1 MGLVGVAAWSGG
13 LAAGLLPGGA
23 RAAVVAACVVVPLLV
38 RRRFPAWQA
47 TALGCAVALLAVLG
61 VTELRADR
69 VGTDPTAALAREGA
83 AVSGTL
89 VLTSDPRPIAEAR
102 SDTVLLRAQVRELTG
117 RGSTWRLR
125 SPVLVLAPGSWARV
139 PLGAE
144 VDFVGRLEETEPGE
158 RHLSAVL
165 VATGAPRLRSAPDP
179 WWRATAALR
188 TSLRE
193 AVAHRPAPERV
204 LVPALVAGDDA
215 GLDPAVA
222 EDFRATGLTHLLA
235 VSGTNL
241 TLLLGALLVVARAL
255 GVRGRGL
262 LVLGLLGV
270 LGFVL
275 LARTEPSVLRAAVM
289 GVVGLLALTRGGGGR
304 ALRSLGVAVLVL
316 LLLDP
321 ALAVAPGF
329 ALSVLATAG
338 IVLLAPRWRDA
349 LARWLPRWLAEA
361 IAVPTAAQLACT
373 PVVAGLSGQVSLV
386 AVAANLLAAPA
397 VGPATVLGL
406 LAGCLGLVWGWAAR
420 QVGTLATW
428 CVGWIVEVAD
438 RGAGLPTAAVD
449 WGTSGPALA
458 LLTVLTVL
466 LAWRGPRLVGSRAR
480 GMVVCLLLLVA
491 VLVRPPT
498 PGWPPRG
505 WSVVACDVGQGDALV
520 LPTAPGRAVL
530 VDVGPDPVAVD
541 RCLDDLGVE
550 KLDLVVLSHFHAD
563 HVDGLRGAL
572 EGRTVGEVWV
582 SRVLDPT
589 DGAREALALAQEQ
602 GVPVRP
608 APYAATWTSGEV
620 HLQVL
625 WPTSG
630 EPSPGPGDGSA
641 ANDASV
647 VLLAQVHGLRVLLTG
662 DVEPPGQAALART
675 FPGLDVDVLKVPH
688 HGSRHQDLDW
698 LLSLRPEVALITVG
712 EDNDYGHPAPHLV
725 GALEGAGARVLRTDT
740 DGPLAVLGG
749 GEDAGAPATL
759 TGR

>member
-1 MGLVGVAAWSGG
+1 MGLVALAAWAGG
-13 LAAGLLPGGA
+13 LAAGLLPGGWRLA
-23 RAAVVAACVVVPLLV
+23 TVAACLVVPV
-38 RRRFPAWQA
+38 VIARRTPDWRA
-47 TALGCAVALLAVLG
+47 TALACAVALLAVLG
-61 VTELRADR
+61 VAELRAER

-89 VLTSDPRPIAEAR
+89 VLTSDPRPIASAR
-102 SDTVLLRAQVRELTG
+102 GDAVVLRAQVRELTG

-125 SPVLVLAPGSWARV
+125 SPVLVIAPGSWAEV

-144 VDFVGRLEETEPGE
+144 VGFAGRLEPTEPGE

-165 VATGAPRLRSAPDP
+165 VAAGAPEPRAAPDP

-188 TSLRE
+188 ASLRG
-193 AVAHRPAPERV
+193 AVEHRPAPERV

-222 EDFRATGLTHLLA
+222 EEFRATGLTHLLA

-241 TLLLGALLVVARAL
+241 TLLLGALLVLARAL
-255 GVRGRGL
+255 GVRGRAL

-304 ALRSLGVAVLVL
+304 AVRSLGVAVVVL

-361 IAVPTAAQLACT
+361 VAVPTAAQLACT

-406 LAGCLGLVWGWAAR
+406 LAGCLGLVWPWAGR

-428 CVGWIVEVAD
+428 CVGWIVEVAH
-438 RGAGLPTAAVD
+438 RGAALPTAAVD
-449 WGTSGPALA
+449 WGTSGPALV
-458 LLTVLTVL
+458 LLTALTVL
-466 LAWRGPRLVGSRAR
+466 LAWRGPWLVGSRRR
-480 GMVVCLLLLVA
+480 GVLLCLVLVLA

-498 PGWPPRG
+498 PGWPPPG

-541 RCLDDLGVE
+541 RCLSDLGVE
-550 KLDLVVLSHFHAD
+550 EIELLVLSHFHAD

-572 EGRTVGEVWV
+572 EGRGVGEVWI
-582 SRVLDPT
+582 SRVLDPA
-589 DGAREALALAQEQ
+589 DGAREALALAQER

-608 APYAATWTSGEV
+608 APYAATWTSGDV
-620 HLQVL
+620 TLQVL
-625 WPTSG
+625 WPTAG
-630 EPSPGPGDGSA
+630 EPVPGPGDGTA

-647 VLLAQVHGLRVLLTG
+647 VLLAEVHGLRVLLTG

-675 FPGLDVDVLKVPH
+675 LPGLDVDVLKVPH

-698 LLSLRPEVALITVG
+698 LRSLRPEVALLTVG
-712 EDNDYGHPAPHLV
+712 EDNGYGHPAPDV
-725 GALEGAGARVLRTDT
+725 VSALEGLGARVLRTDT
-740 DGPLAVLGG
+740 DGALAVLGG
-749 GEDAGAPATL
+749 ESGESPATL
-759 TGR
+759 TVR

>member
-1 MGLVGVAAWSGG
+1 MGLVGVAAWGGG
-13 LAAGLLPGGA
+13 LAAGLLPGGW
-23 RAAVVAACVVVPLLV
+23 RLVVAGLCVVVPLLL
-38 RRRFPAWQA
+38 AWRATAWGA
-47 TALGCAVALLAVLG
+47 TALACGVALVAVLG
-61 VTELRADR
+61 VAELRAER
-69 VGTDPTAALAREGA
+69 VGTDPTAALARDGA
-83 AVSGTL
+83 AVSGSL
-89 VLTSDPRPIAEAR
+89 VLTSDPRPIAAAR
-102 SDTVLLRAQVRELTG
+102 GDAVVLRAQVRELTG
-117 RGSTWRLR
+117 RGSTWRVR
-125 SPVLVLAPGSWARV
+125 SPVLVIAPGSWAEV

-144 VDFVGRLEETEPGE
+144 VGFAGRLEETEPGE
-158 RHLSAVL
+158 RHLSAVV
-165 VATGAPRLRSAPDP
+165 VAVGEPRHGVGPDP

-188 TSLRE
+188 ASLRE

-222 EDFRATGLTHLLA
+222 EEFRETGLTHLLA

-241 TLLLGALLVVARAL
+241 TLLLGALLLTARAVGL
-255 GVRGRGL
+255 RGRAL
-262 LVLGLLGV
+262 LLLGLLGV

-304 ALRSLGVAVLVL
+304 AVRSLGVAVLVL

-406 LAGCLGLVWGWAAR
+406 LAGCLGLVWPWAGR

-428 CVGWIVEVAD
+428 CVGWIVEVAH
-438 RGAGLPTAAVD
+438 RGAALPTAAVD
-449 WGTSGPALA
+449 WGTSAGALVV
-458 LLTVLTVL
+458 LTALTVL
-466 LAWRGPRLVGSRAR
+466 LAWRGPWLVGSRAR
-480 GMVVCLLLLVA
+480 GVLLCLVLVVA

-520 LPTAPGRAVL
+520 LATAPGRAVL
-530 VDVGPDPVAVD
+530 VDVGPDPAAVD

-550 KLDLVVLSHFHAD
+550 TLDLLVLSHFHAD

-572 EGRTVGEVWV
+572 EDRAVGEVWV

-589 DGAREALALAQEQ
+589 DGAREALALAREQ

-608 APYAATWTSGEV
+608 APYAGTWTSGDV
-620 HLQVL
+620 RLQVL
-625 WPTSG
+625 WPTAG
-630 EPSPGPGDGSA
+630 EPAPGPGDGSA

-647 VLLAQVHGLRVLLTG
+647 VLLAEVHGLRVLLTG

-675 FPGLDVDVLKVPH
+675 LPGLDVDVLKVPH
-688 HGSRHQDLDW
+688 HGSRYQDLDW
-698 LLSLRPEVALITVG
+698 LVSLRPEVALLTVG
-712 EDNDYGHPAPHLV
+712 EDNGYGHPAPELV
-725 GALEGAGARVLRTDT
+725 GALQGAGARVLRTDA
-740 DGPLAVLGG
+740 DGALAVLGG
-749 GEDAGAPATL
+749 DGRAGAPATL
-759 TGR
+759 TAR